1 MLLKTRFF
9 ILATTTIVAACGNSS
24 DIENTIKAKIKYPD
38 SAKFQRILVN
48 ESKTR
53 ACAIWNAKNDVGI
66 YGDWEVTSLKKAS
79 GQWQIADLKLDPK
92 RCTEEFFKLHDE
104 FLRLSE
110 KVSRMNDAP
119 EKLRQIAKE
128 SRDFDHTPPELL
140 KSLVELMRTVVK

>member
-1 MLLKTRFF
+1 MLIKTKA
-9 ILATTTIVAACGNSS
+9 ILLSITLILSACGKSS
-24 DIENTIKAKIKYPD
+24 DIESVIKANLKYPD

-53 ACAIWNAKNDVGI
+53 ACAVWNAKNSLGI
-66 YGDWEVTSLKKAS
+66 YGDWEVTSFKKAS
-79 GQWQIADLKLDPK
+79 GQWQISDNKFDPK

-119 EKLRQIAKE
+119 EKLRQLAKE
-128 SRDFDHTPPELL
+128 GKDFDHTPPELL